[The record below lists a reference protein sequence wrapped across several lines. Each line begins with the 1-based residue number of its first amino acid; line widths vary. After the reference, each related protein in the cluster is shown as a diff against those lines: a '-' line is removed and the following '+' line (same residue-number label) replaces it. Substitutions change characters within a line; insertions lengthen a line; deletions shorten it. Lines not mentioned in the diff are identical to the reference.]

1 MSALA
6 NRYEEETSSSATD
19 VIANQESTNVAT
31 LTVEV
36 ITGER
41 SLFSESGVE
50 MVSAPGAD
58 GTLGILPN
66 HAALISLLDAG
77 ELIIKKGGHEDRMV
91 VFGGFIEVLNNKVIV
106 LADSAERLD
115 EIDVER
121 AERARERAADTLKNR
136 SAITNVA
143 AEEAAL
149 KRAAVRVRV
158 GKRRSSHRA
167 TPAG

>member
-1 MSALA
+1 L
-6 NRYEEETSSSATD
+6 
-19 VIANQESTNVAT
+19 NVAT

-41 SLFSESGVE
+41 SLLSESGVDL
-50 MVSAPGAD
+50 VSAPGAE

-77 ELIIKKGGHEDRMV
+77 ELVITKGGQEDRMV
-91 VFGGFIEVLNNKVIV
+91 VFGGFIEVLNNKVLI
-106 LADSAERLD
+106 LADSAERID

-121 AERARERAADTLKNR
+121 AERARIEAQESLANR
-136 SAITNVA
+136 GSLSDIA

-149 KRAAVRVRV
+149 KRAAVRLRV
-158 GKRRSSHRA
+158 GKRRSGRGA

>member
-1 MSALA
+1 
-6 NRYEEETSSSATD
+6 
-19 VIANQESTNVAT
+19 VAT

-41 SLFSESGVE
+41 SLLSESGVDL
-50 MVSAPGAD
+50 VSAPGAE

-77 ELIIKKGGHEDRMV
+77 ELVITKGGQEDRMV
-91 VFGGFIEVLNNKVIV
+91 VFGGFIEVLNNKVLV
-106 LADSAERLD
+106 LADSAERID
-115 EIDVER
+115 EIDVDR
-121 AERARERAADTLKNR
+121 AERARVRAQESLANR
-136 SAITNVA
+136 GSLSDIA

-149 KRAAVRVRV
+149 KRAAVRLRV
-158 GKRRSSHRA
+158 GRRRSGSRA

>member
-1 MSALA
+1 M
-6 NRYEEETSSSATD
+6 
-19 VIANQESTNVAT
+19 AT

-41 SLFSESGVE
+41 SLLSESGVE
-50 MVSAPGAD
+50 WVSAPGAE

-77 ELIIKKGGHEDRMV
+77 ELVIRKGGREDRMV
-91 VFGGFIEVLNNKVIV
+91 VFGGFIEVLNNKVLI
-106 LADSAERLD
+106 LADSAERLE
-115 EIDVER
+115 EIDLDR
-121 AERARERAADTLKNR
+121 AEQSRLRAQESLQNR
-136 SAITNVA
+136 GAVSDIA

-149 KRAAVRVRV
+149 RRAAVRLRV
-158 GKRRSSHRA
+158 GKRRSGSRA

>member
-1 MSALA
+1 M
-6 NRYEEETSSSATD
+6 
-19 VIANQESTNVAT
+19 AT

-50 MVSAPGAD
+50 MVSAPGAE

-77 ELIIKKGGHEDRMV
+77 ELIIKKGNQEDRMV
-91 VFGGFIEVLNNKVIV
+91 VFGGFIEVLNNKVLV
-106 LADSAERLD
+106 LADSAERID
-115 EIDVER
+115 EIDVDR
-121 AERARERAADTLKNR
+121 AERARERAAQSLKNR
-136 SAITNVA
+136 QAITDIA

-149 KRAAVRVRV
+149 KRAAVRLRV
-158 GKRRSSHRA
+158 GRRRAGHRA
-167 TPAG
+167 TPAGGNQ

>member
-1 MSALA
+1 M
-6 NRYEEETSSSATD
+6 
-19 VIANQESTNVAT
+19 AT

-41 SLFSESGVE
+41 SLYSESGVE
-50 MVSAPGAD
+50 LVSAPGAE

-77 ELIIKKGGHEDRMV
+77 ELVLKKGGSEDRMV
-91 VFGGFIEVLNNKVIV
+91 VFGGFIEVLNNKVLV
-106 LADSAERLD
+106 LADSAERID

-121 AERARERAADTLKNR
+121 AERARLEAQETLRNR
-136 SAITNVA
+136 GSITDIA

-149 KRAAVRVRV
+149 KRAAVRLRV
-158 GKRRSSHRA
+158 GKRRSGRGA
-167 TPAG
+167 TVPGGN

>member
-1 MSALA
+1 M
-6 NRYEEETSSSATD
+6 
-19 VIANQESTNVAT
+19 AT

-41 SLFSESGVE
+41 SLYAESGVD
-50 MVSAPGAD
+50 MVSAPGAE

-77 ELIIKKGGHEDRMV
+77 ELIIKKAGRIDHMV
-91 VFGGFIEVLNNKVIV
+91 VFGGFIEVLHNKVLI
-106 LADSAERLD
+106 LADSAERVE
-115 EIDVER
+115 EIDVDR
-121 AERARERAADTLKNR
+121 AERARNRAAESLQNR
-136 SAITNVA
+136 KAVTDLA

-149 KRAAVRVRV
+149 KRAAVRLRV
-158 GKRRSSHRA
+158 GKRRSGNRA

>member
-1 MSALA
+1 M
-6 NRYEEETSSSATD
+6 
-19 VIANQESTNVAT
+19 AT

-50 MVSAPGAD
+50 MVSAPGAE

-77 ELIIKKGGHEDRMV
+77 ELVITRGGSEDRMV
-91 VFGGFIEVLNNKVIV
+91 VFGGFIEVLNNKVLI
-106 LADSAERLD
+106 LADSAERID
-115 EIDVER
+115 EIDVDR
-121 AERARERAADTLKNR
+121 AERSRERAAETLKNR
-136 SAITNVA
+136 QAITDIA

-149 KRAAVRVRV
+149 KRAAVRLRV
-158 GKRRSSHRA
+158 GRRRAGHRA
-167 TPAG
+167 TPAGGN

>member
-1 MSALA
+1 M
-6 NRYEEETSSSATD
+6 
-19 VIANQESTNVAT
+19 NVAT

-41 SLFSESGVE
+41 SLYSASEVD
-50 MVSAPGAD
+50 MVSAPGID

-77 ELIIKKGGHEDRMV
+77 ELVIRKNGRDERMV
-91 VFGGFIEVLNNKVIV
+91 VFGGFVEVLHNKVLV
-106 LADSAERLD
+106 LADSAERVE
-115 EIDVER
+115 EIDIAR
-121 AERARERAADTLKNR
+121 AERARAEAAESLAHRTRVTD
-136 SAITNVA
+136 IA

-149 KRAAVRVRV
+149 KRAAVRLRV
-158 GKRRSSHRA
+158 GRRRAGRGA

>member
-1 MSALA
+1 M
-6 NRYEEETSSSATD
+6 
-19 VIANQESTNVAT
+19 AT

-41 SLFSESGVE
+41 SLLSESGVDL
-50 MVSAPGAD
+50 VSAPGAE

-77 ELIIKKGGHEDRMV
+77 ELVIKKGGQEDRMV
-91 VFGGFIEVLNNKVIV
+91 VFGGFIEVLNNKVLI
-106 LADSAERLD
+106 LADSAERIE
-115 EIDVER
+115 EIDLDR
-121 AERARERAADTLKNR
+121 AEQSRARAQESLQNR
-136 SAITNVA
+136 GTITDIA

-149 KRAAVRVRV
+149 KRAAVRLRV
-158 GKRRSSHRA
+158 GKRRSGSRA

>member
-1 MSALA
+1 M
-6 NRYEEETSSSATD
+6 
-19 VIANQESTNVAT
+19 AT

-41 SLFSESGVE
+41 SLYSESGVDL
-50 MVSAPGAD
+50 VSAPGAE

-77 ELIIKKGGHEDRMV
+77 ELVIKKGGSEEHMV
-91 VFGGFIEVLNNKVIV
+91 VFGGFIEVLNNKVLV
-106 LADSAERLD
+106 LADSAERIE

-121 AERARERAADTLKNR
+121 AERSRERAAESLRNR
-136 SAITNVA
+136 GSITDIA

-149 KRAAVRVRV
+149 KRAAVRLRV
-158 GKRRSSHRA
+158 GRRRAGHRA
-167 TPAG
+167 TVAGGNQ

>member
-1 MSALA
+1 M
-6 NRYEEETSSSATD
+6 
-19 VIANQESTNVAT
+19 AT

-41 SLFSESGVE
+41 SLLSESGVDL
-50 MVSAPGAD
+50 VSAPGAE

-77 ELIIKKGGHEDRMV
+77 ELVIRKGGQEDRMV
-91 VFGGFIEVLNNKVIV
+91 VFGGFIEVLNNKVLV
-106 LADSAERLD
+106 LADSAERIE
-115 EIDVER
+115 EIDLDR
-121 AERARERAADTLKNR
+121 AERSRLRAQESLANR
-136 SAITNVA
+136 GNITDIA

-149 KRAAVRVRV
+149 KRAAVRLRV
-158 GKRRSSHRA
+158 GRRRSGSRA

>member
-1 MSALA
+1 M
-6 NRYEEETSSSATD
+6 
-19 VIANQESTNVAT
+19 AT

-50 MVSAPGAD
+50 MVSAPGAE

-77 ELIIKKGGHEDRMV
+77 ELKITKGGRVEHMV
-91 VFGGFIEVLNNKVIV
+91 VFGGFVEVLNNRVVI
-106 LADSAERLD
+106 LADSAERVD
-115 EIDVER
+115 EIDIER
-121 AERARERAADTLKNR
+121 AERARGRAQETLKNR
-136 SAITNVA
+136 SAITNIA

-149 KRAAVRVRV
+149 KRAAVRLRV
-158 GKRRSSHRA
+158 GKRRSGRGA

>member
-1 MSALA
+1 
-6 NRYEEETSSSATD
+6 
-19 VIANQESTNVAT
+19 

-41 SLFSESGVE
+41 SLYSESGVDL
-50 MVSAPGAD
+50 VSAPGAE

-77 ELIIKKGGHEDRMV
+77 ELVIKKGGSEEHMV
-91 VFGGFIEVLNNKVIV
+91 VFGGFIEVLNNKVLV
-106 LADSAERLD
+106 LADSAERIE

-121 AERARERAADTLKNR
+121 AERSRERAAESLRNR
-136 SAITNVA
+136 GSITDIA

-149 KRAAVRVRV
+149 KRAAVRLRV
-158 GKRRSSHRA
+158 GRRRAGHRA
-167 TPAG
+167 TVAGGNQ

>member
-1 MSALA
+1 M
-6 NRYEEETSSSATD
+6 
-19 VIANQESTNVAT
+19 AT

-41 SLFSESGVE
+41 SLYSESGVE
-50 MVSAPGAD
+50 LVSAPGAE

-77 ELIIKKGGHEDRMV
+77 ELKIRKGGRDEHMV
-91 VFGGFIEVLNNKVIV
+91 VFGGFIEVLDNKVLI
-106 LADSAERLD
+106 LADSAERVE

-121 AERARERAADTLKNR
+121 AERARSSAQETLRNR
-136 SAITNVA
+136 TAVTNIA

-149 KRAAVRVRV
+149 KRADVRLRV
-158 GKRRSSHRA
+158 GKRRAGRGA

>member
-1 MSALA
+1 M
-6 NRYEEETSSSATD
+6 
-19 VIANQESTNVAT
+19 AT

-41 SLFSESGVE
+41 SLFSESGVD
-50 MVSAPGAD
+50 MVTAPGAE

-77 ELIIKKGGHEDRMV
+77 ELVIKKGGSEDRMV
-91 VFGGFIEVLNNKVIV
+91 VFGGFIEVLNNKVLI
-106 LADSAERLD
+106 LADSAERID

-121 AERARERAADTLKNR
+121 AEKSRERAAESLRNR
-136 SAITNVA
+136 KEISDIA

-149 KRAAVRVRV
+149 KRAAVRLRV
-158 GKRRSSHRA
+158 GKRRSGSRA
-167 TPAG
+167 TAPGGN

>member
-1 MSALA
+1 M
-6 NRYEEETSSSATD
+6 
-19 VIANQESTNVAT
+19 AT

-41 SLFSESGVE
+41 SLLSESGVE
-50 MVSAPGAD
+50 MVSAPGAE

-66 HAALISLLDAG
+66 HAALISLLDSG
-77 ELIIKKGGHEDRMV
+77 ELVIKKGGQEDRMV
-91 VFGGFIEVLNNKVIV
+91 VFGGFIEVLNNKVLI
-106 LADSAERLD
+106 LADSAERID

-121 AERARERAADTLKNR
+121 AEKARLEAQETLKNR
-136 SAITNVA
+136 GSISDIA

-149 KRAAVRVRV
+149 RRAAVRLRV
-158 GKRRSSHRA
+158 GKRRSRHQ

>member
-1 MSALA
+1 M
-6 NRYEEETSSSATD
+6 
-19 VIANQESTNVAT
+19 AT

-41 SLFSESGVE
+41 SLYSESGVE
-50 MVSAPGAD
+50 LVSAPGAE

-77 ELIIKKGGHEDRMV
+77 ELVIKKGGREDRMV

-106 LADSAERLD
+106 LADSAERVD
-115 EIDVER
+115 EIDVDR
-121 AERARERAADTLKNR
+121 AEHARERAAETLRNR
-136 SAITNVA
+136 GSVANIA

-158 GKRRSSHRA
+158 GRRRSGSRA